1 MVSSWEQ
8 KKGILQGMEKML
20 SRGAKKIIGTG
31 LPLLYFFQDEK
42 KANGWLL
49 AICHNQ
55 FQIGLLMTFFH
66 PLSLILFIFLSS
78 VKMPVSSKELLL

>member
-8 KKGILQGMEKML
+8 KKGILQGTEKML

-42 KANGWLL
+42 KSQWMA
-49 AICHNQ
+49 ARH
-55 FQIGLLMTFFH
+55 
-66 PLSLILFIFLSS
+66 LS
-78 VKMPVSSKELLL
+78 